1 MGYEDL
7 PNLSVNAIHQDT
19 YGLIWVGTNDGLVRY
34 NGDEYKI
41 YRYSSQNPGSIS
53 SKKITAI
60 GESPTGILWVSTYD
74 GLNRYNRNQDDF
86 TSYPLDSD
94 DGELL
99 TPGGDVI
106 EFDSNGNVILGTII
120 GLPIFNP
127 NTEKWDFQFTTY
139 GEFDTFVNG
148 IQKLGDDEF
157 LLATTSG
164 FFELN
169 LNTNKLSLLEQ
180 SPRYENGKPME
191 GSCVLRDS
199 LERLWMG
206 TIDEGFFV
214 YNVYGEVLHF
224 PVADLD
230 LTSKALGT
238 VRYFNEDEEGNVWI
252 GSVFEGL
259 CVLEKG
265 NKELW
270 HFTYGSDTAQSL
282 PGRIQNSICLT
293 QDHQILFGT
302 QTTGVFRFNPN
313 RQDFEFYRKSRNNNQ
328 GLVVAPVLHADE
340 SPDGNIWMSDGT
352 RKLNRFN
359 PLSKSFE
366 NWSLNDFPL
375 PKLSDNIHSWTIDQ
389 KNCMWIA
396 SRKSGLFCWDI
407 NKDLLWKPE
416 FKAINF
422 EPDPRLLRAK
432 LFSDSK
438 GFLWILGNGIFKY
451 APIEKTMR
459 MIVQS
464 ERLRSRSLDP
474 SAVYE
479 NQDGDLWFGTHS
491 NGFFFYSRDED
502 QIKEGYLSTI
512 NPELLKDTQVT
523 SLYQQDGDYLWITS
537 ESGLGRFN
545 LRKQVFENPA
555 YIEPLVKTPIYGMQC
570 DGEGNLWAMTAKG
583 LSKIDTKTEIL
594 QFYDEKDGLQASDFI
609 GKPFLK
615 LKNGM
620 FFIGGKNGFNLFD
633 PKNIQPHPI
642 PSKVHITKIVATK
655 ENHQDSDIF
664 QLTTPPYLTES
675 ITLPYDHNFLKI
687 NYASIIP
694 GESAKVDYAFRLT
707 GLENNWNEVS
717 SNTQASFTNLLPG
730 DYVFEVAARNR
741 DHVWS
746 NEITQLQILV
756 LRPYYMTAWFRTA
769 VILLI
774 FGLFI
779 FILKFRTYKVNALNK
794 RLSKQVSRRTKDLEE
809 SRNEAIKARTDA
821 EEANRVK
828 STFLAT
834 VSHEIRTPMNG
845 VIGMAS
851 LLSKTSLDPSQKKCL
866 DAIDQSG
873 STLMH
878 LINDIL
884 DFSKLEAGKFR
895 IHCNEQEIKPF
906 LDRLIELF
914 KPEAQSKDLNLEVG
928 IEDSVP
934 EKFFIDEQRLG
945 QILSNLV
952 SNSLKFT
959 ESGSIKIQVSKK
971 PPRTMNRLVKL
982 PINMQADSN
991 INEYQTR
998 LYFSVTDT
1006 GIGIDSKDY
1015 EKLFESFTQ
1024 TESTVE
1030 RKLGGTGIGLAI
1042 SKRLVNLMGGE
1053 IAVDSKKGVG
1063 STFVFSIQTQ
1073 AVSHTNYDKE
1083 LPDSDVELNSPDF
1096 SDMDHVSKVLIVDDN
1111 YINLAV
1117 AEGLVKHLGYLTKT
1131 VSSGKEAFKLIKED
1145 LFDLILMD
1153 IQMPEIDGYET
1164 ARLIRSYLS
1173 GENQP
1178 VILAMTADAVNDLEE
1193 KCKEY
1198 GLDGI
1203 ILKPVTEESLVER
1216 FSQHNLVTVST

>member
-1 MGYEDL
+1 
-7 PNLSVNAIHQDT
+7 
-19 YGLIWVGTNDGLVRY
+19 
-34 NGDEYKI
+34 
-41 YRYSSQNPGSIS
+41 
-53 SKKITAI
+53 
-60 GESPTGILWVSTYD
+60 
-74 GLNRYNRNQDDF
+74 
-86 TSYPLDSD
+86 
-94 DGELL
+94 
-99 TPGGDVI
+99 
-106 EFDSNGNVILGTII
+106 
-120 GLPIFNP
+120 
-127 NTEKWDFQFTTY
+127 
-139 GEFDTFVNG
+139 
-148 IQKLGDDEF
+148 
-157 LLATTSG
+157 
-164 FFELN
+164 
-169 LNTNKLSLLEQ
+169 
-180 SPRYENGKPME
+180 
-191 GSCVLRDS
+191 
-199 LERLWMG
+199 
-206 TIDEGFFV
+206 
-214 YNVYGEVLHF
+214 
-224 PVADLD
+224 
-230 LTSKALGT
+230 
-238 VRYFNEDEEGNVWI
+238 
-252 GSVFEGL
+252 
-259 CVLEKG
+259 
-265 NKELW
+265 
-270 HFTYGSDTAQSL
+270 
-282 PGRIQNSICLT
+282 
-293 QDHQILFGT
+293 
-302 QTTGVFRFNPN
+302 
-313 RQDFEFYRKSRNNNQ
+313 
-328 GLVVAPVLHADE
+328 
-340 SPDGNIWMSDGT
+340 
-352 RKLNRFN
+352 
-359 PLSKSFE
+359 
-366 NWSLNDFPL
+366 
-375 PKLSDNIHSWTIDQ
+375 
-389 KNCMWIA
+389 
-396 SRKSGLFCWDI
+396 
-407 NKDLLWKPE
+407 
-416 FKAINF
+416 
-422 EPDPRLLRAK
+422 
-432 LFSDSK
+432 
-438 GFLWILGNGIFKY
+438 
-451 APIEKTMR
+451 
-459 MIVQS
+459 
-464 ERLRSRSLDP
+464 
-474 SAVYE
+474 
-479 NQDGDLWFGTHS
+479 
-491 NGFFFYSRDED
+491 
-502 QIKEGYLSTI
+502 
-512 NPELLKDTQVT
+512 
-523 SLYQQDGDYLWITS
+523 
-537 ESGLGRFN
+537 
-545 LRKQVFENPA
+545 
-555 YIEPLVKTPIYGMQC
+555 
-570 DGEGNLWAMTAKG
+570 
-583 LSKIDTKTEIL
+583 
-594 QFYDEKDGLQASDFI
+594 
-609 GKPFLK
+609 
-615 LKNGM
+615 
-620 FFIGGKNGFNLFD
+620 
-633 PKNIQPHPI
+633 
-642 PSKVHITKIVATK
+642 
-655 ENHQDSDIF
+655 
-664 QLTTPPYLTES
+664 
-675 ITLPYDHNFLKI
+675 
-687 NYASIIP
+687 
-694 GESAKVDYAFRLT
+694 
-707 GLENNWNEVS
+707 
-717 SNTQASFTNLLPG
+717 
-730 DYVFEVAARNR
+730 
-741 DHVWS
+741 
-746 NEITQLQILV
+746 
-756 LRPYYMTAWFRTA
+756 
-769 VILLI
+769 
-774 FGLFI
+774 
-779 FILKFRTYKVNALNK
+779 
-794 RLSKQVSRRTKDLEE
+794 LEE

-1203 ILKPVTEESLVER
+1203 ILTGY
-1216 FSQHNLVTVST
+1216 